1 MIKRIAIVLTGIL
14 VVLLGRG
21 LFFYSG
27 FYSAPPSEMPG
38 YEHIVAPPAP
48 SAEFSDNYT
57 RGEGTI
63 LIDLAH
69 DNDFTL
75 EELNVLT
82 ARLISRGLTIEF
94 LRAGDDLKER
104 LLGEEKKPEE
114 EEKLEEE
121 PEKEKPEK
129 EEEEKR
135 EQEKLEEK
143 EEKLE
148 EKEEERKDEEE
159 EEEVPPNAFIIISPQ
174 QEFSKK
180 EKEAIEE
187 FVDNGGKLLLIA
199 DPTRRG
205 KMNSLSLQFGLMF
218 ESDYLYNIKENDI
231 NYRNIFLTEFAENEI
246 TKSLEKIA
254 LYTAGSITSD
264 NVGITFVDENS
275 FSSLIETRKEFSP
288 VALASDSKVLALY
301 DLTFMTEPYNGV
313 LDNNQLISN
322 IADWLASPTEE
333 EEEAEE
339 EGAPEEEASS
349 SP

>member
-57 RGEGTI
+57 QAEGTI
-63 LIDLAH
+63 LLDLAH

-82 ARLISRGLTIEF
+82 ARLILRGLTIEF

-121 PEKEKPEK
+121 PEKEEK
-129 EEEEKR
+129 EKR
-135 EQEKLEEK
+135 E

-148 EKEEERKDEEE
+148 EKEQQEEEEEQKDEEE
-159 EEEVPPNAFIIISPQ
+159 EEVLPNAFIIVSPQ

-254 LYTAGSITSD
+254 LYTVGSITSD
-264 NVGITFVDENS
+264 NVGITFVDENT

-301 DLTFMTEPYNGV
+301 DLTFMTEPHNGV

-322 IADWLASPTEE
+322 IADWLASPTEK

-339 EGAPEEEASS
+339 EGAPEEEESS
-349 SP
+349 SS